1 LYESKA
7 IFLGCRKSIDTFL
20 GYLSSLAMADPITAA
35 TILQQGLI
43 FSGIPWDRQRS
54 EKIKRHRFN
63 QRYGGSPEGAAACFN
78 DLRTTNVAAARI
90 NNPNLR
96 WFFVALNWLNECPLE
111 GNGAGLFKG
120 DEKTL
125 RKHKWRYVH
134 AIAALQGQKAS
145 GVFCGQYW
153 SSSSPV
159 FSKLVASFFL

>member
-1 LYESKA
+1 VSYESQSHLYESKA
-7 IFLGCRKSIDTFL
+7 ISLGCRRSIDTFL
-20 GYLSSLAMADPITAA
+20 GHLSSLAMADPITAA

-43 FSGIPWDRQRS
+43 FSGIPWNQQRS

-125 RKHKWRYVH
+125 RKHKWRCVH
-134 AIAALQGQKAS
+134 AIAALQGQEAS
-145 GVFCGQYW
+145 GVFCGQCR

-159 FSKLVASFFL
+159 F